1 MDMRAPRRVAD
12 LVASAVPQIGPR
24 LLETRIRSRWPTV
37 VGREIAR
44 RAQPGRLEQGCLT
57 VMVDNS
63 PWLQELTLRQAELTA
78 RVAETFPEVRAL
90 RFAMGALTRE
100 TGVTR
105 VSRPQTAPLTAADLR
120 DIDDAVSVIG
130 DADVASSAR
139 RLLATARRF
148 PPSRGAG

>member
-24 LLETRIRSRWPTV
+24 LLEARVRTRWSSV

-44 RAQPGRLEQGCLT
+44 RTQPGRLEQGCLT
-57 VMVDNS
+57 VTVDNS

-78 RVAETFPEVRAL
+78 RLTETFPEVRAL
-90 RFAMGALTRE
+90 RFAMGTLTRE
-100 TGVTR
+100 AGVTR
-105 VSRPQTAPLTAADLR
+105 VSRPRTDPLTAAELR
-120 DIDDAVSVIG
+120 DIDDAVSVIA

-139 RLLATARRF
+139 RLLATARRSS
-148 PPSRGAG
+148 PLRGAG